1 MNIQSLKDLFGNLY
15 SKEGN
20 EPDVFFAPGR
30 VNLIGEH
37 TDYNGGYVLPC
48 ALTYG
53 TYLLIRKNKQKS
65 IKMTS
70 ENFDY
75 SADIPIGT
83 IRTKRPGKW
92 FNYPLGVMNQL
103 IERGFKPEGMD
114 LLFSGNIPNSA
125 GLSSSASIEMV
136 TAAALNDIFHLGFDL
151 LDLIKISKQ
160 AENEF
165 IGVNCGIMDMFAIGA
180 GKKNQAVFLNCA
192 TLDYDLIPLE
202 LGEYKIV
209 IANTNKSRSL
219 ADSKYNERVAECVK
233 AVEQIS
239 KYKNITQLGEVS
251 YQEFVDLSHHISD
264 ITIRK
269 RAKHVVSEDQR
280 VLDAVIA
287 LKKGNLEQFG
297 KLMNVSHNSL
307 RYDYEVTGNELD
319 VMVEEARQVEGVLGA
334 RMTGAGF
341 GGCAVALVRA
351 DAIDKFIS
359 RVGECYQERTG
370 LQAVFYVSEAGDGVR
385 KIGKFD
391 S

>member
-1 MNIQSLKDLFGNLY
+1 MNIQSLKDLFDDLY
-15 SKEGN
+15 GQEGN

-48 ALTYG
+48 ALTCG
-53 TYLLIRKNKQKS
+53 TYLLIRKNKQRS

-75 SADIPIGT
+75 SADIPIDT

-136 TAAALNDIFHLGFDL
+136 TAEALNVIFNLGLSL
-151 LDLIKISKQ
+151 LNLIKLSKQ

-165 IGVNCGIMDMFAIGA
+165 IGVNCGIMDMFAVGA

-192 TLDYDLIPLE
+192 TLEYELIPLE
-202 LGEYKIV
+202 LGEYRIV
-209 IANTNKSRSL
+209 IANTNKSRGL
-219 ADSKYNERVAECVK
+219 ADSKYNERVAECTE
-233 AVEQIS
+233 AVEQLAR
-239 KYKNITQLGEVS
+239 YKNISQLGELS
-251 YQEFVDLSHHISD
+251 YQEFVDLSHHIPD
-264 ITIRK
+264 TTIRK

-280 VLDAVIA
+280 VLDAVTA
-287 LKKGNLEQFG
+287 LKKGNLDQFG
-297 KLMNVSHNSL
+297 QLMNASHNSL

-319 VMVEEARQVEGVLGA
+319 IMVEEARQVEGVIGA

-341 GGCAVALVRA
+341 GGCAVALVKT
-351 DAIDKFIS
+351 DSIDKFIN
-359 RVGECYQERTG
+359 RVGEGYQERTG
-370 LQAVFYVSEAGDGVR
+370 LKPLFYVSEAGDGVR
-385 KIGKFD
+385 KI
-391 S
+391 